1 MDSDGTGKALEWLL
15 RGRLFSPEEAAR
27 EGLVHHFMP
36 SDVLVAARE
45 MAKEFLDKP
54 ARALASVKQP
64 IRVSANQPLVESPF
78 QKSSGPS
85 RNLKLFVIVQLPKPA
100 SCKSSLPSLQ

>member
-1 MDSDGTGKALEWLL
+1 MDSDGTSKALEWLP
-15 RGRLFSPEEAAR
+15 RGRLFSSEEAAR

-45 MAKEFLDKP
+45 TAKEFLDKP

-64 IRVSANQPLVESPF
+64 IRVSANQPLVETR
-78 QKSSGPS
+78 S
-85 RNLKLFVIVQLPKPA
+85 RGALVHRTILNYLSLF
-100 SCKSSLPSLQ
+100 SC